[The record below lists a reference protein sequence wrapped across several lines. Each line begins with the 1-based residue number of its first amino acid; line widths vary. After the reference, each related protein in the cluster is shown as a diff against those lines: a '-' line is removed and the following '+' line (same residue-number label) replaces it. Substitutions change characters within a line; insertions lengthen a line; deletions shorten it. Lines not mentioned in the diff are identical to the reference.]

1 MAPHIWRGQVEGMRL
16 TAAMMVGH
24 AAQNSRDFDFP
35 SRDLRIRHCYDYSI
49 AATAAGARSRGRSQF
64 RIDGTFGTI
73 PVPSASYR

>member
-1 MAPHIWRGQVEGMRL
+1 MRL

-64 RIDGTFGTI
+64 RIGGTFGTI